1 MNRVLSLSWA
11 QGFCVLLILGWGAGL
26 AAEPNAVG
34 EEPVVASN
42 DGTADAN
49 LAEVDPTSGRTEFI
63 RFQKDSNIRQA
74 LSLLEKQWKKNIVPS
89 TAVDGPV
96 TVTTLYNVTFEEALE
111 AILGYGFKSI
121 QKGDSIWIYTVEQ
134 YKKIQENPE
143 RMISKVI
150 PLHYITA
157 EEAVKLVTPVM
168 SGAPTAKVQATS
180 PAQNTISSSSGNSG
194 LSSSGG
200 GNDLA
205 TNDMIVVYDFPE
217 SIERVEEVLRELDV
231 RPKQVLIEA
240 TILTANLTEDMEF
253 GIDWNL
259 LTGTPITAYPA
270 LINGYGTKAQTAGF
284 GRTPGSKGLTVGL
297 SADNVQAIIT
307 ALETV
312 TDTTVLANPKILA
325 VNKQEGSL
333 LIGRKLGYQDTTTT
347 TLTGGTTASIA
358 FLETGTRLAF
368 RPYIG
373 HDGYIRMDIY
383 PKDSDGSLQ
392 QNGIPIENTTELR
405 TNVIVKDGQTVVI
418 GGLFRDSVT
427 TSKSQVPLLGSL
439 PIVGVA
445 FRGTKDTIR
454 REEVV
459 IILTPHIID
468 EPAEVRGDDRAD
480 DIRRKRQGA
489 TDSMSNLDRSKWAED
504 AYARAARYYLEGD
517 VEKAVFNVKLALL
530 MRPTYLEALRLRE
543 RIVAETDPEQFRRLD
558 SIVVEEVDA
567 QQAENWQRR

>member
-1 MNRVLSLSWA
+1 L
-11 QGFCVLLILGWGAGL
+11 VLLLLGWVSGFVV
-26 AAEPNAVG
+26 AAEPNAVSANPAV
-34 EEPVVASN
+34 EPN
-42 DGTADAN
+42 DATADPN
-49 LAEVDPTSGRTEFI
+49 LSKVDPASGRVDSI
-63 RFQKDSNIRQA
+63 RFNKDSSIRQA
-74 LSLLEKQWKKNIVPS
+74 LSLLEKHWKKNIVPS
-89 TAVDGPV
+89 TAVDGTV
-96 TVTTLYNVTFEEALE
+96 TVTTLYNVTFDEALD
-111 AILGYGFKSI
+111 AVLGYGFKCVRE
-121 QKGDSIWIYTVEQ
+121 GDFIRVYTVEQ
-134 YKKIQENPE
+134 FKKIQQDPD
-143 RMISKVI
+143 RMVARVI
-150 PLHYITA
+150 PLKYLTG
-157 EEAVKLVTPVM
+157 EEAVKVITPVL
-168 SGAPTAKVQATS
+168 SGAPTAKVQATTA
-180 PAQNTISSSSGNSG
+180 AQNTISSSSGSGSGGG
-194 LSSSGG
+194 LSSAGG

-205 TNDMIVVYDFPE
+205 TNDMIIVYDFPE
-217 SIERVEEVLRELDV
+217 NIEDAEEVLREVDV
-231 RPKQVLIEA
+231 RPKQVLVEA
-240 TILTANLTEDMEF
+240 TILTASLTEDMEF

-259 LTGTPITAYPA
+259 FNGTAITGFPAALNGDGTP
-270 LINGYGTKAQTAGF
+270 AQTSGF
-284 GRTPGSKGLTVGL
+284 GRTPGSKGLTIGF

-373 HDGYIRMDIY
+373 GDGYIRMDIY

-392 QNGIPIENTTELR
+392 QNGIPTENTTELR
-405 TNVIVKDGQTVVI
+405 TNVVVKDGQTVVI

-427 TSKSQVPLLGSL
+427 TSKSQVPLLGNL

-445 FRGTKDTIR
+445 FRGTKDTVK
-454 REEVV
+454 REEVI

-468 EPAEVRGDDRAD
+468 EPGEVRGDDRAD
-480 DIRRKRQGA
+480 DIRRKRQA
-489 TDSMSNLDRSKWAED
+489 TVDSLDGLDRAKWAED

-517 VEKAVFNVKLALL
+517 IEKAVFNVKLALL

-543 RIVAETDPEQFRRLD
+543 RIIAETDPEQFRRLD
-558 SIVVEEVDA
+558 SVVVEEVDA